1 MVSNKVKLLPADF
14 SQRILVLAEG
24 SRIPLPEWAASLVW
38 LGAWCRSFQQPG
50 KRLIVFA
57 VLPTRELGAAFAGL
71 GCLVAGAESFEDSLS
86 WPTFKQ
92 LPTGQAVF
100 WCRKSGSSR
109 YKGNI
114 IGFEEIGG
122 AEFISVE
129 ITKAPRKAEVGSGL
143 KINRRNFDDFRFT
156 EEQPPTAPKAASFD
170 AAGESLETLVGNLN
184 TKWIWSDGAEGL
196 IVSSV
201 ATFQDVLTG
210 FSLSIG
216 GRTPIVMSDLLCLG
230 RNKGQAHAK
239 LRIDHPKGDIS
250 GDFPLA
256 ILDGSRAFMVHEH
269 LVSANNILVVL
280 DRAEYR
286 EGIHDAALG
295 LRSISHDDEITKFQS
310 AMPDKLAPGIELAAY
325 LIDGQ

>member
-1 MVSNKVKLLPADF
+1 LVSHAVKLLPADF
-14 SQRILVLAEG
+14 SQRISVLAEG
-24 SRIPLPEWAASLVW
+24 GQIPLPEWAASLVW
-38 LGAWCRSFQQPG
+38 LGAWCRSFQRPS

-100 WCRKSGSSR
+100 WCRKNGSAR

-129 ITKAPRKAEVGSGL
+129 VTKAPRKAEVGSGL

-156 EEQPPTAPKAASFD
+156 EEQPPAATKAASFN
-170 AAGESLETLVGNLN
+170 AAGESLEILVE
-184 TKWIWSDGAEGL
+184 I
-196 IVSSV
+196 SSV
-201 ATFQDVLTG
+201 ATFHDALIG

-250 GDFPLA
+250 GNFPLA

-269 LVSANNILVVL
+269 LVSVNNILVVL

-295 LRSISHDDEITKFQS
+295 LRSISRDDEIAKFEGV
-310 AMPDKLAPGIELAAY
+310 MPDKLAPGVEVAAY